1 MTSTLIDY
9 VKIYFEHSKRTKIHG
24 KPAFEP
30 LKLLRNKIKAN
41 LTSISSDLGGGAY
54 GHLGM
59 ALSDIECDLIVPGT
73 LYICPDHP
81 GATQNVGATQ
91 HETLRLREY

>member
-1 MTSTLIDY
+1 
-9 VKIYFEHSKRTKIHG
+9 
-24 KPAFEP
+24 
-30 LKLLRNKIKAN
+30 
-41 LTSISSDLGGGAY
+41 
-54 GHLGM
+54 M

-91 HETLRLREY
+91 HETLRLREYWKDEIRLFRRVTDVEKAVVKQNVEDIEPKCIKTIMDSLTTTLYH